1 MPSILVDAPDGQGRG
16 RGIRGL
22 SAEGSIHYE
31 VASADAPVRP
41 IGAGRGSLVCLA
53 SVDS

>member
-1 MPSILVDAPDGQGRG
+1 MPSILADASDGPGRG

-41 IGAGRGSLVCLA
+41 IAVRHGSLVCLA